1 MDTETLTPE
10 QKTVFARLYKEQ
22 AFYEGASSRFF
33 DAWRHAVSLA
43 GYRYFGDG
51 TIAGWES
58 AKDKWTLVPNTE
70 LIKNALGV
78 CSHGEKVFLAA
89 LYCFY
94 NDIDGKDMCAAAG
107 LNTVLDLTILDMEHK
122 LVISDLLFNYN
133 GW

>member
-1 MDTETLTPE
+1 MDTKTLTPE
-10 QKTVFARLYKEQ
+10 QEAVFARLYTER

-33 DAWRHAVSLA
+33 DAWKRAVALA
-43 GYRYFGDG
+43 GYRYFGDD
-51 TIAGWES
+51 TKASWD
-58 AKDKWTLVPNTE
+58 AANDKWALVPDAD
-70 LIKNALGV
+70 LIRSALGV
-78 CSHGEKVFLAA
+78 LSHGERIFLAA

-122 LVISDLLFNYN
+122 QIISDLLFNYN